1 MSGYR
6 DLFRRPA
13 MARLLA
19 SAGLGRV
26 GNQMQTLVF
35 VLLAVTRYH
44 SAGSAGV
51 IAMLAV
57 LPGAALS
64 PLAGTVL
71 DRLDPSRCVI
81 TDYWLTAALLAVMAV
96 LAARDALGFPV
107 LAVLVAVSALTTP
120 LSQAGTRALI
130 PAVVPENLWDRANA
144 LDSITVELSYVAG
157 PPAAGACFALAGPAA
172 TLAATAATFCVA
184 GLPLT
189 GLATPRRPTAQRV
202 PAPWSGI
209 RYVLA
214 EPALRGS
221 ALTMLTART
230 GFGALTVALPILA
243 LHHLHTGTS
252 AVGLL
257 WAAAAVAATASH
269 ALFGR
274 VDTTH
279 SERRW
284 ICLGLGWAGL
294 GLLVL
299 ASAGSFPQAFAGMI
313 VLGSAQGPIDVTTLS
328 LTQRHTEPAWLG
340 RSFSITLTLAT
351 LGLPIGALMGGALA
365 GTAGTSSAAAAGALM
380 LSAAIL
386 ARLAI
391 PAAHPHG
398 LPRGAG

>member
-1 MSGYR
+1 
-6 DLFRRPA
+6 
-13 MARLLA
+13 
-19 SAGLGRV
+19 
-26 GNQMQTLVF
+26 MQTLVF

-44 SAGSAGV
+44 SPGAAGV

-71 DRLDPSRCVI
+71 DRLDASRCVI
-81 TDYWLTAALLAVMAV
+81 ADYWLTAALLAVMAV

-130 PAVVPENLWDRANA
+130 PAVAPENLWDRANA

-172 TLAATAATFCVA
+172 TLAATATAFGVA
-184 GLPLT
+184 GLPLM
-189 GLATPRRPTAQRV
+189 GLAAPGRRTAQRV
-202 PAPWSGI
+202 PAAPWSAI
-209 RYVLA
+209 RYVLGN
-214 EPALRGS
+214 PALRGS
-221 ALTMLTART
+221 ALSMLTART
-230 GFGALTVALPILA
+230 GLGTLTVALPILA
-243 LHHLHTGTS
+243 LHHLHASTS

-284 ICLGLGWAGL
+284 ICLGLGAAGL

-299 ASAGSFPQAFAGMI
+299 ASANSFPQAVAGMI
-313 VLGSAQGPIDVTTLS
+313 VLGSAQGPVDVTTLS
-328 LTQRHTEPAWLG
+328 LTQRHTDPAWLG

-351 LGLPIGALMGGALA
+351 LGLPIGALLGGALA
-365 GTAGTSSAAAAGALM
+365 GTAGTASAAAAGALM

-391 PAAHPHG
+391 PAATRPHG
-398 LPRGAG
+398 AGQRPAAERRNRDQVAARG